1 MEKPVVARKH
11 QIALEF
17 GGLRLEVYFTG
28 NFGASVIVFATARPE
43 IEMLRFDDFV
53 DVPHYHA
60 PGGDPHPNNLDVAEV
75 GEPLEFF
82 LNYLAEKLPTVLPQI
97 GFGEIVES
105 LDFAEIAR
113 HLNAVRAS
121 MTAVLPDGFFRA
133 PGTSLQ
139 DSDPERPRLRQEANE
154 LIAAQTRAAQETS
167 SPVGP

>member
-17 GGLRLEVYFTG
+17 GGLRLEIYFTG
-28 NFGASVIVFATARPE
+28 DFGASVLVFATARPE

-60 PGGDPHPNNLDVAEV
+60 PGDDPHPTNLDVADV
-75 GEPLEFF
+75 GEPREFF
-82 LNYLAEKLPTVLPQI
+82 LNYLAENLPTVLPQI
-97 GFGEIVES
+97 GFGDIVET

-113 HLNAVRAS
+113 HLDAVRAS
-121 MTAVLPDGFFRA
+121 MTTILPDGFFRA

-154 LIAAQTRAAQETS
+154 RIAAQARTVQETS
-167 SPVGP
+167 FGVDS

>member
-11 QIALEF
+11 QICLEF

-28 NFGASVIVFATARPE
+28 SFGASVIVSATARPE
-43 IEMLRFDDFV
+43 IELLRFDDFV

-60 PGGDPHPNNLDVAEV
+60 PGDDPDPVNLDVADV
-75 GEPLEFF
+75 GEPRQFF

-97 GFGEIVES
+97 GFGDIVET
-105 LDFAEIAR
+105 LDFAEINR
-113 HLNAVRAS
+113 HLDAVRAS
-121 MTAVLPDGFFRA
+121 LNTVLPDGFFRA

-154 LIAAQTRAAQETS
+154 LIAAQARAAQETS
-167 SPVGP
+167 SAVGS